1 MLLNSLRPRLGIALV
16 TAAAALSLVAGGC
29 RKSTP
34 KSEKI
39 EAGPAKPPEDKI
51 AITLKLDAAQQ
62 KAADALVAK
71 IKNGRFPNDAVRDK
85 ANAKLFLY
93 LAATSKKPEVITAS
107 LQAMKMAFTSSES
120 YKKKEHAGPDYGA
133 VIAAHLKSKD
143 EKIQGYAL
151 EAAPHAVSGKS
162 PYQPVVDA
170 LIDIANNHKNAAG
183 RAEAIDRLRLVRNFQ
198 QNQQIAETFLKALDH
213 EKPYVVSKALFGLR
227 LRATGL
233 VMRDKFLAKARQLL
247 KHADPGVR
255 GRAAEL
261 VGRLGAGKE
270 DVAADLEAL
279 LEDENPFTRS
289 AAASA
294 LAHMGHLAS
303 VPKILKLVDDT
314 EKNTYDIRNFKTLTG
329 RAGWVHH
336 DGSAWSRVQD
346 AAIRSLERLSM
357 KTKTRFKAD
366 RVDSKKVEQSLKKN
380 ALAAKKWYAKIKAEL
395 PKAETAEAA
404 QPKSGQ
410 TAPAK
415 AAPAKAAPAKAA
427 APAAPAPA
435 AP

>member
-1 MLLNSLRPRLGIALV
+1 MLFESLRPRLGIALV
-16 TAAAALSLVAGGC
+16 ATAAALSLVATGC

-34 KSEKI
+34 KSEKA
-39 EAGPAKPPEDKI
+39 EAGPPKPAEDKI

-62 KAADALVAK
+62 KAADALVGK
-71 IKNGRFPNDAVRDK
+71 IKNGRFPNEAVRDK

-93 LAATSKKPEVITAS
+93 LAATSKKPDVIMAS

-120 YKKKEHAGPDYGA
+120 YKKKEHAGPDYGV

-162 PYQPVVDA
+162 PHQPVVDR
-170 LIDIANNHKNAAG
+170 LIEIANDHKSAAA

-198 QNQQIAETFLKALDH
+198 QDEKIAEAFLKALDND
-213 EKPYVVSKALFGLR
+213 KPYVVSKALFGLR

-270 DVAADLEAL
+270 DVAAELEAL

-289 AAASA
+289 AATSA
-294 LAHMGHLAS
+294 LAHMGHLSS
-303 VPKILKLVDDT
+303 VRKIIKLVDDT
-314 EKNTYDIRNFKTLTG
+314 EKNTYDIRDFKTLTG

-366 RVDSKKVEQSLKKN
+366 RVDSKDVEGSLKKN
-380 ALAAKKWYAKIKAEL
+380 ARAAKNWYAKVKAEL
-395 PKAETAEAA
+395 PKAEEPKDE

-410 TAPAK
+410 SAPAQ
-415 AAPAKAAPAKAA
+415 P

-435 AP
+435 TPAPANP